1 MAEISYQQLVDHLE
15 DLDQPSGSG
24 GPPVYL
30 IHGEDLLVAGVFDE
44 ILRRFLP
51 THQGSL
57 NYEPFDGASADIG
70 DVLAA
75 VNTFSLMPG
84 TKVVALKDA
93 RIFQMKEAASGLL
106 EQARKAHA
114 EGDMAKAARCFLRAL
129 GPLGQTIEDMG
140 GPGRRDNLPAGVDPG
155 GDAGWIDALLAH
167 CAANNLTVPAAADTA
182 GMLERAIAKGFPR
195 GNHLLITTDAVD
207 RRRSLYKAVGEDGMI
222 IDCSVPKGERKA
234 DRDIQDAVLSE
245 HVKRFLT
252 PRRKSMN
259 RSAFQALCEM
269 TGFNLGT
276 FSHNLEMLADYVGGR
291 ADITAEDVQAVLT
304 RSKKDPIYE
313 FTNAVADRDR
323 DQAFY
328 FLRSLLEGGMHALQA
343 LSAIVNQVRKLLL
356 AKGFTESPSGAVWH
370 RGCSYPQFQKSV
382 IPAVVQHD
390 RELMALLETWESDH
404 AEPAVEGPKKKKA
417 KAKLATDLV
426 LAKNP
431 GNAFPVYQ
439 LIKKSDGF
447 SRDEL
452 LRAIE
457 LLSETDSQLKSSALD
472 ARLILER
479 LIRQICE
486 K

>member
-1 MAEISYQQLVDHLE
+1 MAEISYQHLAPHLK
-15 DLDQPSGSG
+15 DLDNSAGGG
-24 GPPVYL
+24 GPAVYL
-30 IHGEDLLVAGVFDE
+30 IYGEELIVAGVFDE
-44 ILRRFLP
+44 ILRRLLP
-51 THQGSL
+51 AAQGSL
-57 NYEPFDGASADIG
+57 NYEPFDGVSADIG

-84 TKVVALKDA
+84 TKVVALRDA
-93 RIFQMKEAASGLL
+93 RIFHTKEAAAGQL
-106 EQARKAHA
+106 EQARKAHTD
-114 EGDMAKAARCFLRAL
+114 GDMAKAARCFLRAL
-129 GPLGQTIEDMG
+129 GQLGKTIDDVG
-140 GPGRRDNLPAGVDPG
+140 GPGRRDSLKAVFDFG
-155 GDAGWIDALLAH
+155 GDEGWIDALLSH
-167 CAANNLTVPAAADTA
+167 CAANTLTVPAAADTA

-207 RRRSLYKAVGEDGMI
+207 RRRSLYKAVGEEGMI
-222 IDCSVPKGERKA
+222 IDCSVPKGENKA
-234 DRDIQDAVLSE
+234 DRDVQDAVLSE
-245 HVKRFLT
+245 HVKTFLAL
-252 PRRKSMN
+252 RRKTMS
-259 RSAFQALCEM
+259 RSAVQALCEM

-323 DQAFY
+323 DRAFF

-343 LSAIVNQVRKLLL
+343 LAAIVNQVRKLLL
-356 AKGFTESPSGAVWH
+356 AKGFTQSASGAAWH

-382 IPAVVQHD
+382 MPAVVQHD
-390 RELMALLETWESDH
+390 RELLALIETWESEF
-404 AEPAVEGPKKKKA
+404 AEPPVEGPKKKKA
-417 KAKLATDLV
+417 KVKVVSDLV

-431 GNAFPVYQ
+431 CIAFPVYL

-447 SRDEL
+447 SREEL

-457 LLSETDSQLKSSALD
+457 LLSATDSQLKSSSLD
-472 ARLILER
+472 AILILER
-479 LIRQICE
+479 LIWQICE

>member
-1 MAEISYQQLVDHLE
+1 MAEIKYQQLASHLK
-15 DLDQPSGSG
+15 DLGQPAAG
-24 GPPVYL
+24 GPGVYL

-44 ILRRFLP
+44 ILRWFLP
-51 THQGSL
+51 EPQGSL
-57 NYEPFDGASADIG
+57 NYEPFDGTSADIG

-93 RIFQMKEAASGLL
+93 RIFHTKEAASGLL
-106 EQARKAHA
+106 DQARKAHTD
-114 EGDMAKAARCFLRAL
+114 GDMAKAARCFLRAL
-129 GPLGQTIEDMG
+129 GQLGLAIEDVG
-140 GPGRRDNLPAGVDPG
+140 GPGGRDRLPAGFDPG

-167 CAANNLTVPAAADTA
+167 CAANNLVVPAAADTA

-195 GNHLLITTDAVD
+195 ENHLLITTDAVD
-207 RRRSLYKAVGEDGMI
+207 RRRSLYKALGESGMI
-222 IDCSVPKGERKA
+222 IDCSVPSGDRKA
-234 DRDIQDAVLSE
+234 DRDVQDAVLSE
-245 HVKRFLT
+245 HVKSFLG

-259 RSAFQALCEM
+259 APAFQALCGM

-276 FSHNLEMLADYVGGR
+276 FSHNLEMLADYVGSR

-313 FTNAVADRDR
+313 FTNAVTDRDR
-323 DQAFY
+323 DRAFF
-328 FLRSLLEGGMHALQA
+328 FLNSLLEGGMHALQV
-343 LSAIVNQVRKLLL
+343 LSAIANQVRKLLV
-356 AKGFTESPSGAVWH
+356 AKGFTESPSGAAWH

-382 IPAVVQHD
+382 MSAVVQHD
-390 RELMALLETWESDH
+390 RELLSLLETWESDL
-404 AEPAVEGPKKKKA
+404 AEAPVEGPKKKKA
-417 KAKLATDLV
+417 KAKAATDLV

-447 SRDEL
+447 SREEL

-479 LIRQICE
+479 LIWQICE

>member
-1 MAEISYQQLVDHLE
+1 MAEISYQQLASHLK
-15 DLDQPSGSG
+15 DLGKPAGG

-30 IHGEDLLVAGVFDE
+30 IYGEDLIVASVFDE
-44 ILRRFLP
+44 ILRHFLP
-51 THQGSL
+51 EPQGSL
-57 NYEPFDGASADIG
+57 NYEPFDGVSADIG

-93 RIFQMKEAASGLL
+93 RIFHTKEAASGLL
-106 EQARKAHA
+106 DQARKAHTD
-114 EGDMAKAARCFLRAL
+114 GDMAKAARCFLRAL
-129 GPLGQTIEDMG
+129 GQLGKTIEDME
-140 GPGRRDNLPAGVDPG
+140 GPGRRDRLPSGFDSG
-155 GDAGWIDALLAH
+155 GDESWIDALLAH
-167 CAANNLTVPAAADTA
+167 CAANHLAVPAAADTA

-207 RRRSLYKAVGEDGMI
+207 RRRSLYKAVGEVGMI
-222 IDCSVPKGERKA
+222 INCSVPTGDNKA
-234 DRDIQDAVLSE
+234 DREVQDAVLAE
-245 HVKRFLT
+245 HAKTILA

-259 RSAFQALCEM
+259 RSAVQALCEM

-323 DQAFY
+323 DRAFF

-343 LSAIVNQVRKLLL
+343 LSAIVNQVRRLLL
-356 AKGFTESPSGAVWH
+356 AKGFTESLAGAAWH

-382 IPAVVQHD
+382 MPAVVQND
-390 RELMALLETWESDH
+390 RELLVLIETWESEL
-404 AEPAVEGPKKKKA
+404 AEPPVDGPKKKKA
-417 KAKLATDLV
+417 KAKVVSDLV

-431 GNAFPVYQ
+431 GNTFPVYQ

-447 SRDEL
+447 SREEL
-452 LRAIE
+452 LRAFQ
-457 LLSETDSQLKSSALD
+457 LLSDTDSQLKSSALD

-479 LIRQICE
+479 LIWQICE

>member
-1 MAEISYQQLVDHLE
+1 MAEISYQQLASHIK
-15 DLDQPSGSG
+15 DLDTSAGGG
-24 GPPVYL
+24 GPAVYL
-30 IHGEDLLVAGVFDE
+30 IHGEELIVAGVFDA
-44 ILRRFLP
+44 ILRRLLP
-51 THQGSL
+51 AAQGSL
-57 NYEPFDGASADIG
+57 NYEPFDGVAADIG

-84 TKVVALKDA
+84 TKVVALRDA
-93 RIFQMKEAASGLL
+93 RIFHTKEAASGQL
-106 EQARKAHA
+106 EQARKAHSD
-114 EGDMAKAARCFLRAL
+114 GDMAKAARCFLRAL
-129 GPLGQTIEDMG
+129 GQLGKTIEDVG
-140 GPGRRDNLPAGVDPG
+140 GPGRRDSLKAVFDFG
-155 GDAGWIDALLAH
+155 GDEGWIDALLSH
-167 CAANNLTVPAAADTA
+167 CAANALTVPAAADAA

-207 RRRSLYKAVGEDGMI
+207 RRRSLYKALGEEGMI
-222 IDCSVPKGERKA
+222 IDCSVPKGESKA
-234 DRDIQDAVLSE
+234 DRDVQDAVLSG
-245 HVKRFLT
+245 HVKTFLASRGKT
-252 PRRKSMN
+252 MS
-259 RSAFQALCEM
+259 RSAVQALCEM

-323 DQAFY
+323 DRAFF

-343 LSAIVNQVRKLLL
+343 LAAIVNQVRKLLL
-356 AKGFTESPSGAVWH
+356 AKGFTQSASGAAWH

-382 IPAVVQHD
+382 MPAVVQHD
-390 RELMALLETWESDH
+390 RELLALIETWESEL
-404 AEPAVEGPKKKKA
+404 AEAPVEGPKKKKA
-417 KAKLATDLV
+417 KAKAVSDLV

-447 SRDEL
+447 SREEL

-457 LLSETDSQLKSSALD
+457 LLSRTDSQLKSSAID

-479 LIRQICE
+479 LIWQICE

>member
-1 MAEISYQQLVDHLE
+1 MAEIKYQQLASHLK
-15 DLDQPSGSG
+15 DLGKSAGGG
-24 GPPVYL
+24 GPAVYL
-30 IHGEDLLVAGVFDE
+30 IHGEDLFVASVFDE
-44 ILRRFLP
+44 VLRHFLP
-51 THQGSL
+51 APHGSL

-93 RIFQMKEAASGLL
+93 RIFHTKEAASGQLD
-106 EQARKAHA
+106 QARKAHSD
-114 EGDMAKAARCFLRAL
+114 GDMAKAARCFLRAL
-129 GPLGQTIEDMG
+129 GQLGQSIEDVG
-140 GPGRRDNLPAGVDPG
+140 GTGQRDSLKAVFDFGEDE
-155 GDAGWIDALLAH
+155 GWIDALLSH
-167 CAANNLTVPAAADTA
+167 CAANHLTVPAAADTA

-234 DRDIQDAVLSE
+234 DRDVQDAVLSE
-245 HVKRFLT
+245 HLKTFLT

-259 RSAFQALCEM
+259 LSAFQALCEM

-276 FSHNLEMLADYVGGR
+276 FSHNLEMLADYVGDR
-291 ADITAEDVQAVLT
+291 LDITAEDVQAVLT

-313 FTNAVADRDR
+313 FTNAVTDRDR
-323 DQAFY
+323 DRAFF

-343 LSAIVNQVRKLLL
+343 LSAVVNQVRKLVL
-356 AKGFTESPSGAVWH
+356 AKGFTASPSGAVWH

-382 IPAVVQHD
+382 MPAMVKHD
-390 RELMALLETWESDH
+390 REILALVETWESEL
-404 AEPAVEGPKKKKA
+404 AEPPVEGSKKKKA
-417 KAKLATDLV
+417 KAKVASDLL

-439 LIKKSDGF
+439 LLKKSDDF
-447 SRDEL
+447 SREEL
-452 LRAIE
+452 LQAIE
-457 LLSETDSQLKSSALD
+457 LLSQTDSRLKSSALD

-479 LIRQICE
+479 LIWQICE